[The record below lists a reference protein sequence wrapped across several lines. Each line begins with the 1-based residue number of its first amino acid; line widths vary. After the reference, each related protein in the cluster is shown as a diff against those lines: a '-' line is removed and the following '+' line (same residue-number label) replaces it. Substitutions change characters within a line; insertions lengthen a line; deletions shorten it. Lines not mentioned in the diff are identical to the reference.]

1 MVYPKG
7 DFNGNWRVDIG
18 DVTRVAYMAVNLTP
32 WHPAA
37 DFNGDTNI
45 DIGDASKIA
54 WYYVGKISEL

>member
-1 MVYPKG
+1 
-7 DFNGNWRVDIG
+7 
-18 DVTRVAYMAVNLTP
+18 MAVNLTP